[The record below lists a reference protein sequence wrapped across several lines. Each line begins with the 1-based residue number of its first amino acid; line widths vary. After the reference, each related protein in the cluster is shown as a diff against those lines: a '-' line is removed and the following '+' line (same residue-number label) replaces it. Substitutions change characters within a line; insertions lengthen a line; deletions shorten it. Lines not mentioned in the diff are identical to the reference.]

1 MFNKKQPWE
10 VYWPCKCE
18 EEYER
23 MRELNLTLEAE
34 YKELYVNEDEQAFL
48 QEIQRAI
55 EADNNWKK
63 EINKNDKR

>member
-1 MFNKKQPWE
+1 MIKVFNKKQPWQ

-48 QEIQRAI
+48 QEIQQAI
-55 EADNNWKK
+55 ESDNKC
-63 EINKNDKR
+63 KRR